1 MISVAQAFAASYAEA
16 RVKFLEAAAAA
27 GLAIESLPH
36 PLPGRDGEALALDA
50 ARDGPHDAERLLILS
65 SGCHGVEGHGGSGVQ
80 VAALHDAEWRTHAR
94 AQGVAL
100 LCLHALNPH
109 GFSFGRRVTH
119 EGVDLNRNFID
130 FTQPLPVNADYREL
144 HAWLLPERWPP
155 GPLDRLRA
163 LRHLARHGMA
173 ALQAA
178 ITRGQYEFPD
188 GLFYGGRAPS
198 WSQLALRQLLRTH
211 GRQARRIAW
220 IDLHTGL
227 GANGVGERIFAGRS
241 DDADALRRARAWWG
255 ERLTSTHDG
264 SSSSAQL
271 TGEMWTALPEEC
283 PQTECTGITLE
294 FGTVAPAQVLQALRA
309 DHWLARH
316 PEAPAELARQIRQ
329 QMREAFYCDTEA
341 WKGQLVSQARQALFQ
356 VVDGLAGRAA

>member
-1 MISVAQAFAASYAEA
+1 MIPAAQAFAASYVQA
-16 RVKFLEAAAAA
+16 RAKFLEATAAA

-36 PLPGRDGEALALDA
+36 PLPGLEGEALALDL
-50 ARDGPHDAERLLILS
+50 AREGPPDAERLLILS

-80 VAALHDAEWRTHAR
+80 VAALHDAEWRAHAQ

-100 LCLHALNPH
+100 LYLHALNPH

-119 EGVDLNRNFID
+119 EGVDLNRNFVD
-130 FTQPLPVNADYREL
+130 FSQPLPVNADYREL

-155 GPLDRLRA
+155 GAFNQLRT
-163 LRHLARHGMA
+163 LRYLTTRGKA

-188 GLFYGGRAPS
+188 GLFFGGHAPS
-198 WSQLALRQLLRTH
+198 WSNLALRQLLREH
-211 GRQARRIAW
+211 GRPARRIAW

-227 GANGVGERIFAGRS
+227 GQSGVGERIFAGAPQ
-241 DDADALRRARAWWG
+241 DTEALRRARTWWG
-255 ERLTSTHDG
+255 GQLTSTHDG

-271 TGEMWTALPEEC
+271 SGEMWNALYEEC
-283 PQTECTGITLE
+283 PQAEYTGIALE
-294 FGTVAPAQVLQALRA
+294 FGTLPPLEVMQALRA

-341 WKGQLVSQARQALFQ
+341 WKVQLVSQARQVLFEA
-356 VVDGLAGRAA
+356 VDGLAS